1 MSANQPASI
10 GYVMS
15 WDSGLPVEIPKN
27 RDENLDSCMC
37 VRRRNMMTHRP
48 ESVALAMAQIPTPG
62 SVEDLLASAGLGEDD
77 VHIGAW

>member
-1 MSANQPASI
+1 
-10 GYVMS
+10 
-15 WDSGLPVEIPKN
+15 
-27 RDENLDSCMC
+27 
-37 VRRRNMMTHRP
+37 MMTHRP